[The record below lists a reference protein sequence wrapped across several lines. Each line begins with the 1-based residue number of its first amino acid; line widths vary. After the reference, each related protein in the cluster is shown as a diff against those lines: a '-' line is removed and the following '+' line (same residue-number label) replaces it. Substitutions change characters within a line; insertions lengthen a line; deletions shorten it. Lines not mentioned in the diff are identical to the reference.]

1 MPYQARTYF
10 LIYPSFFLLYN
21 GNIILRK
28 KVKPMHRINNL
39 KNHFENI
46 VMTFNE
52 TNAYKVLQYL
62 KEIPLLCDMDK
73 KSKENRKLKSND
85 HKHLHPVSVGRGE
98 IYNLEITEGIGSEL
112 SGNHLVIIIQNQKG
126 NMYGEKV
133 NELPIEGDGTKTNSN
148 YQMALYNT
156 DLISCSLNKNP
167 SRIILTDIMTFDKA
181 RLKNKIATIKPEKM
195 NAIDPKIKKQL
206 SLK

>member
-1 MPYQARTYF
+1 
-10 LIYPSFFLLYN
+10 
-21 GNIILRK
+21 
-28 KVKPMHRINNL
+28 MHSINNL
-39 KNHFENI
+39 KKHFENI
-46 VMTFNE
+46 IMVFNKS
-52 TNAYKVLQYL
+52 NAYKVLQYL

-73 KSKENRKLKSND
+73 KSKENRILRSSD
-85 HKHLHPVSVGRGE
+85 PRHLHPVSVGRGE

-133 NELPIEGDGTKTNSN
+133 NVLPIEGDGTKINPN
-148 YQMALYNT
+148 YQMALHNT
-156 DLISCSLNKNP
+156 DLISGSLDKNP

-195 NAIDPKIKKQL
+195 NAIDAKIKKQL
-206 SLK
+206 SLR

>member
-1 MPYQARTYF
+1 
-10 LIYPSFFLLYN
+10 
-21 GNIILRK
+21 
-28 KVKPMHRINNL
+28 MHSINNL

-46 VMTFNE
+46 VMSFNK

-73 KSKENRKLKSND
+73 KSKENRKLRSND
-85 HKHLHPVSVGRGE
+85 PKHLHPVSVGRGE
-98 IYNLEITEGIGSEL
+98 IYNLGITEGIGSEL

-133 NELPIEGDGTKTNSN
+133 NVLPIEGDGTKINPN
-148 YQMALYNT
+148 YQMALHNA
-156 DLISCSLNKNP
+156 DLISGSLDKNP
-167 SRIILTDIMTFDKA
+167 SRIILTDILTFDKA
-181 RLKNKIATIKPEKM
+181 RLKNKIGTIKPEKM
-195 NAIDPKIKKQL
+195 EAIDIKIKKQL